1 MHSGG
6 EEEEEQS
13 AAGTSQNVG
22 RIEGAVQTALIHQ
35 APSQGVSRTR
45 PQVGGNCAQYSISW
59 AQHSISINK
68 SWTIDLSPIQTKSV
82 SQNKFVHQMAPH
94 FSCSTTLA
102 PCIVV

>member
-1 MHSGG
+1 MQSGG

-45 PQVGGNCAQYSISW
+45 PQVGGNCASIALVGLNIRFQSINHGQLIFLPFKQNQYLKINLCIKW
-59 AQHSISINK
+59 PPILAVPQHSRHA
-68 SWTIDLSPIQTKSV
+68 L
-82 SQNKFVHQMAPH
+82 
-94 FSCSTTLA
+94 
-102 PCIVV
+102 